1 MKHIVANQLLSYQ
14 FFVVLRLSGTT
25 KNLSSAGGVG
35 VVVGVVVVGAGV
47 GVAGVA
53 GGVVGAGGVLDRK
66 RMVMVA
72 LDAAPAFDVVVDE
85 GGVAS
90 GTRPV
95 TPC

>member
-1 MKHIVANQLLSYQ
+1 M
-14 FFVVLRLSGTT
+14 LRLSGTT
-25 KNLSSAGGVG
+25 KNLSSAGGVVVA
-35 VVVGVVVVGAGV
+35 VVVGVGAGAAGDVVGV
-47 GVAGVA
+47 VGVA
-53 GGVVGAGGVLDRK
+53 GGVVGAGGVLERE

-72 LDAAPAFDVVVDE
+72 LDAVPAFDVVVDE